1 LRTYSIFGFGW
12 LMIQELV
19 ISEKNYNCND
29 VNNYLV
35 HAFM

>member
-19 ISEKNYNCND
+19 ISEKIIT
-29 VNNYLV
+29 V
-35 HAFM
+35 MMSTIT